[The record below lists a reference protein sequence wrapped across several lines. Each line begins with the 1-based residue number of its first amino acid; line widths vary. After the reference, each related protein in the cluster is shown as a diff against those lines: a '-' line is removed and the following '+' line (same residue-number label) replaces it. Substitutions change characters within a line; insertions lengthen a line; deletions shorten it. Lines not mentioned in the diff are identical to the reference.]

1 MQRVGWWLALG
12 QFMVRESLKRK
23 YNKHQ
28 ETIVLTNTASS
39 TTHTLE
45 IAAKTDP
52 GILRSLNEDSIA
64 TVNDLGLL
72 VLADGMGGYQSG
84 DVASSLTTQ
93 IIVEGLAR
101 ELQGKLNNGSDVAT
115 LVENVVK
122 RANKAIYL
130 EGQQSAQRVYNSQ
143 SQAMGSTL
151 ALLLFRNNQVTM
163 AHVGD
168 SRIYRLRANRLEL
181 MTHDHSLLQEQI
193 DLGILSTDA
202 AATSHNRHLVTRGL
216 GLQDEVEV
224 TLAEHEA
231 VPGDIYL
238 VCSDGLND
246 MVDNADIELVLNS
259 LQANL
264 PLAASQ
270 LVMIANDNGG
280 EDNISVILAKVRSQT
295 TPDAK
300 KRGFFAWLFG
310 R

>member
-1 MQRVGWWLALG
+1 M
-12 QFMVRESLKRK
+12 
-23 YNKHQ
+23 
-28 ETIVLTNTASS
+28 TNTASS
-39 TTHTLE
+39 RSLSLE

-52 GILRSLNEDSIA
+52 GVLRSMNEDSIA
-64 TVNDLGLL
+64 TVDDLGLL
-72 VLADGMGGYQSG
+72 VLSDGMGGYQAG
-84 DVASSLTTQ
+84 DVASRITTQ
-93 IIVEGLAR
+93 VIVEGLTQ
-101 ELQGKLNNGSDVAT
+101 ELRGKLDDSADVAT
-115 LVENVVK
+115 VVENVIK

-130 EGQQSAQRVYNSQ
+130 EGQQRAQRVHNIQ
-143 SQAMGSTL
+143 TRTMGSTL
-151 ALLLFRNNQVTM
+151 ALLLFRNDRVTM

-193 DLGILSTDA
+193 DQGILSTDA

-216 GLQDEVEV
+216 GLQAEVEV
-224 TLAEHEA
+224 TLDERE
-231 VPGDIYL
+231 VLPGDIYL

-270 LVMIANDNGG
+270 LIMIANDNGG
-280 EDNISVILAKVRSQT
+280 EDNISVILAKVGIQT

-300 KRGFFAWLFG
+300 KNGFFAWLFG

>member
-1 MQRVGWWLALG
+1 M
-12 QFMVRESLKRK
+12 
-23 YNKHQ
+23 
-28 ETIVLTNTASS
+28 TNTSS
-39 TTHTLE
+39 TPLSLE

-52 GILRSLNEDSIA
+52 GILRNLNEDSIA
-64 TVNDLGLL
+64 TVSDLGLL

-93 IIVEGLAR
+93 IIVEGLTA
-101 ELQGKLNNGSDVAT
+101 ELQDKPNNGSDLAA
-115 LVENVVK
+115 LVENVIK
-122 RANKAIYL
+122 KANKAIYL
-130 EGQQSAQRVYNSQ
+130 EGQQRAQRVHHSQ

-151 ALLLFRNNQVTM
+151 ALLLFRNSQATM

-168 SRIYRLRANRLEL
+168 SRIYRLRDNRLEL

-193 DLGILSTDA
+193 DQGILNSEA
-202 AATSHNRHLVTRGL
+202 AARSHNRHLVTRGL
-216 GLQDEVEV
+216 GLHAEVEV
-224 TLAEHEA
+224 TLDECEA
-231 VPGDIYL
+231 LPGDIYL

-280 EDNISVILAKVRSQT
+280 DDNISVILAKVRPPT
-295 TPDAK
+295 KPDAK
-300 KRGFFAWLFG
+300 KNGLFAWLFG

>member
-1 MQRVGWWLALG
+1 
-12 QFMVRESLKRK
+12 MVREFLWRK
-23 YNKHQ
+23 YNKHK
-28 ETIVLTNTASS
+28 ETSVLTNTASS
-39 TTHTLE
+39 IPLSIE

-52 GILRSLNEDSIA
+52 GLLRSLNEDSIA
-64 TVNDLGLL
+64 TVSNLGLL

-84 DVASSLTTQ
+84 DVASSLATQ
-93 IIVEGLAR
+93 VIVEGLSQ
-101 ELQGKLNNGSDVAT
+101 ELQGTPHNGRDVAV
-115 LVENVVK
+115 LVEDVVK
-122 RANKAIYL
+122 KANKAIFQ
-130 EGQQSAQRVYNSQ
+130 EGRQRAQRVHNSQ

-193 DLGILSTDA
+193 DLGILNSET

-216 GLQDEVEV
+216 GLQAEVEV
-224 TLAEHEA
+224 ALDERE
-231 VPGDIYL
+231 VLPGDIYL

-246 MVDNADIELVLNS
+246 MVDNTDIELVLNS

-280 EDNISVILAKVRSQT
+280 DDNISVILAKVGSQT

-300 KRGFFAWLFG
+300 KKGFFAWLFG

>member
-1 MQRVGWWLALG
+1 
-12 QFMVRESLKRK
+12 
-23 YNKHQ
+23 
-28 ETIVLTNTASS
+28 LTNTPSS
-39 TTHTLE
+39 TPLSLE

-52 GILRSLNEDSIA
+52 GLLRSLNEDSIA

-72 VLADGMGGYQSG
+72 VLSDGMGGYQSG

-93 IIVEGLAR
+93 VIVEGLTRA
-101 ELQGKLNNGSDVAT
+101 LQGKPNNHSDVAAV
-115 LVENVVK
+115 VENVVK
-122 RANKAIYL
+122 MANKAIYL
-130 EGQQSAQRVYNSQ
+130 EGQQRAQRAHGIQ
-143 SQAMGSTL
+143 GQAMGSTL
-151 ALLLFRNNQVTM
+151 ALLLFRNNRVTM

-168 SRIYRLRANRLEL
+168 SRIYRLRAKRLEL

-193 DLGILSTDA
+193 DLGILSAEA

-216 GLQDEVEV
+216 GLQAEVEV
-224 TLAEHEA
+224 TLDERETL
-231 VPGDIYL
+231 PGDIYL

-280 EDNISVILAKVRSQT
+280 EDNISVILAKVRPQT
-295 TPDAK
+295 TPDAQK
-300 KRGFFAWLFG
+300 NGFFGWLFG

>member
-1 MQRVGWWLALG
+1 MPSVAPST
-12 QFMVRESLKRK
+12 SL
-23 YNKHQ
+23 
-28 ETIVLTNTASS
+28 S
-39 TTHTLE
+39 LE

-72 VLADGMGGYQSG
+72 VLSDGMGGYQSG
-84 DVASSLTTQ
+84 NVASRLTTQ
-93 IIVEGLAR
+93 IIVDELTR
-101 ELQGKLNNGSDVAT
+101 ELQGKPNNGSDVAT
-115 LVENVVK
+115 VVEDVVK
-122 RANKAIYL
+122 RANRAIYL
-130 EGQQSAQRVYNSQ
+130 EGQQRAQRVHNSHD
-143 SQAMGSTL
+143 QAMGSTL
-151 ALLLFRNNQVTM
+151 ALLLFRNNTVTL

-193 DLGILSTDA
+193 DQGILSAEA

-216 GLQDEVEV
+216 GLQAEVEV
-224 TLAEHEA
+224 TLDEREA
-231 VPGDIYL
+231 LPGDVYL

-246 MVDNADIELVLNS
+246 MVDNTDIELVLDS

-280 EDNISVILAKVRSQT
+280 DDNISVILAKVRSQT

-300 KRGFFAWLFG
+300 KNGFFAWLFG

>member
-1 MQRVGWWLALG
+1 M
-12 QFMVRESLKRK
+12 
-23 YNKHQ
+23 
-28 ETIVLTNTASS
+28 TNATCSS
-39 TTHTLE
+39 PLSLE

-64 TVNDLGLL
+64 TLSDLGLM

-84 DVASSLTTQ
+84 DVASSLATQ
-93 IIVEGLAR
+93 IIVEGLAK
-101 ELQGKLNNGSDVAT
+101 ELQGKSDDSDVVS
-115 LVENVVK
+115 LVEDVVK
-122 RANKAIYL
+122 RANQAIHL
-130 EGQQSAQRVYNSQ
+130 ESQQRAERVHSSH

-193 DLGILSTDA
+193 DQGILDSEA

-216 GLQDEVEV
+216 GLQAEVEV
-224 TLAEHEA
+224 TLDEREA
-231 VPGDIYL
+231 LPGDVYL

-246 MVDNADIELVLNS
+246 MVDNTDIELVLNS

-280 EDNISVILAKVRSQT
+280 DDNISVILAKVGAKT

-300 KRGFFAWLFG
+300 KNGLFSWLFG
-310 R
+310 H

>member
-1 MQRVGWWLALG
+1 LG
-12 QFMVRESLKRK
+12 QFLVREFSITK

-28 ETIVLTNTASS
+28 EAIVLTNTSS
-39 TTHTLE
+39 GTPLSLE

-52 GILRSLNEDSIA
+52 GILRNLNEDSIA

-93 IIVEGLAR
+93 IIVEGLTA
-101 ELQGKLNNGSDVAT
+101 ELQGKPNNGSDLAA
-115 LVENVVK
+115 LVENVIK
-122 RANKAIYL
+122 KANETIYL
-130 EGQQSAQRVYNSQ
+130 EGQQRAQRVHNSQ

-151 ALLLFRNNQVTM
+151 ALLLFRNSQATM

-168 SRIYRLRANRLEL
+168 SRIYRLRDKRLEL

-193 DLGILSTDA
+193 DQGILNSEA
-202 AATSHNRHLVTRGL
+202 AARSHNRHLVTRGL
-216 GLQDEVEV
+216 GLHAEVEV
-224 TLAEHEA
+224 TLDECEA
-231 VPGDIYL
+231 LPGDIYL

-264 PLAASQ
+264 PLTASQ

-280 EDNISVILAKVRSQT
+280 DDNISVILAKVRPHT

-300 KRGFFAWLFG
+300 KNGLFAWLFG

>member
-1 MQRVGWWLALG
+1 MP
-12 QFMVRESLKRK
+12 
-23 YNKHQ
+23 
-28 ETIVLTNTASS
+28 NTASTAS
-39 TTHTLE
+39 LSLE

-52 GILRSLNEDSIA
+52 GVLRSLNEDSIA

-72 VLADGMGGYQSG
+72 VLSDGMGGYQSG
-84 DVASSLTTQ
+84 DVASSLATQ
-93 IIVEGLAR
+93 IVVEGLTQ
-101 ELQGKLNNGSDVAT
+101 ELRGRPGHGSDVAT
-115 LVENVVK
+115 VVEDVVK
-122 RANKAIYL
+122 RANRAIYL
-130 EGQQSAQRVYNSQ
+130 EGRQRAQRVHSSHDQ
-143 SQAMGSTL
+143 TMGSTL
-151 ALLLFRNNQVTM
+151 ALLLFRDNQVTL

-193 DLGILSTDA
+193 DLGILSAEA

-216 GLQDEVEV
+216 GLQAEVEV
-224 TLAEHEA
+224 TLAVREA
-231 VPGDIYL
+231 LPGDLYL

-280 EDNISVILAKVRSQT
+280 DDNISVILAKVRSHT
-295 TPDAK
+295 PPDAK
-300 KRGFFAWLFG
+300 KGGLFSWLFG